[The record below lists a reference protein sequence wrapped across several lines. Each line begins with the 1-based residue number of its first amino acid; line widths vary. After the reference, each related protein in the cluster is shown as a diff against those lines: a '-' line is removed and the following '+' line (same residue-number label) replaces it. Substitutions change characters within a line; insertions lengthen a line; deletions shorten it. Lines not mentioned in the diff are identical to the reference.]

1 MESGKTFT
9 AIYYDGQQK
18 WFYVKRFSFDVSDN
32 TPVSFIS
39 SGKGSYLVDISSDRH
54 PQIEVTFGGK
64 YGHRMPEIIDAE
76 EFIGKK
82 GLQAKGKKASQY
94 DIKSV
99 RFIEPLHKPEDDDVA
114 EPSEPEIQ
122 EETGAEESDPTL
134 F

>member
-1 MESGKTFT
+1 M
-9 AIYYDGQQK
+9 
-18 WFYVKRFSFDVSDN
+18 KRFSFDVSDN

-64 YGHRMPEIIDAE
+64 YGHRMPEVIDAE